1 MKKSIHPRQFESSAP
16 SARVS
21 PDAPADGA
29 GTRARAPAPAAGPR
43 LRILLAEDDALNRH
57 VASVILTRSGH
68 AVVAVTD
75 GRAAVRDALSGHFD
89 AVVMDV
95 DMPILDGL
103 SATRRIRE
111 LERGT
116 GRRLPI
122 VALTGHVGSDQEDRV
137 REAGADGY
145 VAKPFDV
152 ASLLGE
158 IEAARVAAR
167 AAADSDDR
175 PAFDRGQFLARIGGD
190 ESLLGDLIG
199 GFLEDLP
206 ARIEAIDRALKGR
219 DGAALA
225 SVAHTLC
232 GALLSLAAEPAADA
246 ARALERRAKDSP
258 EAARACAGAL
268 ERELERLAAT
278 LSATGPVACER
289 GRA

>member
-1 MKKSIHPRQFESSAP
+1 MAP
-16 SARVS
+16 L
-21 PDAPADGA
+21 
-29 GTRARAPAPAAGPR
+29 GPR

-68 AVVAVTD
+68 AVVAVSD
-75 GRAAVRDALSGHFD
+75 GRSAVRDALTGHFD
-89 AVVMDV
+89 AVLMDL

-103 SATRRIRE
+103 AATRRIRE

-122 VALTGHVGSDQEDRV
+122 VALTGHVGIDQEHRA
-137 REAGADGY
+137 RAAGVDGY

-158 IEAARVAAR
+158 IDRVRVAAR
-167 AAADSDDR
+167 ASAETDDR

-190 ESLLGDLIG
+190 ESLLDDLIG

-206 ARIEAIDRALKGR
+206 ARIEAIDRALEGR

-225 SVAHTLC
+225 RVAHTLC

-246 ARALERRAKDSP
+246 ARALERRARDSP
-258 EAARACAGAL
+258 EAVLACAGAL
-268 ERELERLAAT
+268 ERELERLAST
-278 LSATGPVACER
+278 LSATAPVGSAR